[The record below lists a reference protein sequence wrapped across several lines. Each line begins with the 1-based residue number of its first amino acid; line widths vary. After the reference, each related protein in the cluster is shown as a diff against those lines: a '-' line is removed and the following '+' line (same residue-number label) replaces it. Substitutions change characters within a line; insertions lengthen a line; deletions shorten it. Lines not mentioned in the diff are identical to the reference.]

1 MNKLFISPSGV
12 IKVID
17 VPEEPTVGG
26 RTYQGVADPG
36 TYNAMKS
43 DYQRALA
50 AAKEAGIEVQNREQV
65 VREVFTRPV
74 TGEIVSI
81 PEGWR
86 VETKRKTVAVLLPP
100 VSEKEGLLAKLHA
113 KNESIEKE
121 ERSRRASTADLLV
134 NAGPVEKVE
143 SQEELREKIEFIK
156 GAFQCFVGYEG
167 TNGFEQF
174 LKQAKFQITRKP

>member
-1 MNKLFISPSGV
+1 MNKLYISPSGV

-26 RTYQGVADPG
+26 CTYQGVADPG

-81 PEGWR
+81 PKGWR
-86 VETKRKTVAVLLPP
+86 VEIKRTCKWHGNKDACANETCWDLQECQKSPEKTVAVLLPP
-100 VSEKEGLLAKLHA
+100 VSEKPHNFCVTPGSNCSMNYCDENGCNDRKRNL
-113 KNESIEKE
+113 E
-121 ERSRRASTADLLV
+121 T
-134 NAGPVEKVE
+134 KVIAAYARYI
-143 SQEELREKIEFIK
+143 RET
-156 GAFQCFVGYEG
+156 GATFS
-167 TNGFEQF
+167 
-174 LKQAKFQITRKP
+174 LPSD